1 MTTAKVTAG
10 GQVTIPENVLAD
22 LGLDVGSSV
31 EFVQLSKGRYA
42 IVAAATDVPI
52 DQQKY
57 PVTALKGILRKPK
70 KPVSIEDMNEA
81 IAEEAAKAA
90 DDRY

>member
-1 MTTAKVTAG
+1 MATAKVTAG

-22 LGLDVGSSV
+22 LGLGVGGSV

-42 IVAAATDVPI
+42 IVASASEVPNASH
-52 DQQKY
+52 KF
-57 PVTALKGILRKPK
+57 PVTALKGILRKPR

-81 IAEEAAKAA
+81 IADEAAKA